1 MKKIKLFE
9 DFLLEFDY
17 GKHLFADPDTIAGTD
32 KFKKKDYTNWLK
44 SIGSKI
50 ESDTEEEEDILQ
62 DFMDYFES
70 GTKIWQRHIKTLIG
84 LKKKY
89 PQMLDPQDYF
99 DFDTAYRGASI
110 PMNQFLRIVNNNKAY
125 QTHGKAYLKKL
136 KKNAPPYEPGI
147 YDSLKH
153 KTEIKKQNWVK
164 PFVED
169 SSKVMQLHDI
179 KGETYE
185 SRGNKGF
192 ISLSTNPLDA
202 KKFMMENQIAHIAKG
217 RMPVVIHV
225 DYSKIAK
232 KAFMNPEFV
241 MKLTTWEEDE
251 FLVEGHELPI
261 KEITFPNPLTTALF
275 DDKIDRETQL
285 KVYKALFDYEED

>member
-9 DFLLEFDY
+9 EFLLEFDY
-17 GKHLFADPDTIAGTD
+17 GKQLFADPDTIAGTD

-62 DFMDYFES
+62 DFMDYFEN
-70 GTKIWQRHIKTLIG
+70 GIKVWQRHIKTLIG

-89 PQMLDPQDYF
+89 PQMLDPQAYF

-110 PMNQFLRIVNNNKAY
+110 PMEQFIRIVNNSKAWK
-125 QTHGKAYLKKL
+125 TNMINGYLKKL
-136 KKNAPPYEPGI
+136 KETEPASKLRGSI
-147 YDSLKH
+147 
-153 KTEIKKQNWVK
+153 KTKTKIKQQNWIKK
-164 PFVED
+164 FVDE
-169 SSKVMQLHDI
+169 KGKLLQIHDI
-179 KGETYE
+179 KGEAYQ
-185 SRGNKGF
+185 SRGDKGF

-202 KKFMMENQIAHIAKG
+202 KKFMLEYQLAHIRNG

-241 MKLTTWEEDE
+241 AKLTTWEEDE
-251 FLVEGHELPI
+251 FLVEGSELPI
-261 KEITFPNPLTTALF
+261 KEITFPNPLTAYLF
-275 DDKIDRETQL
+275 DDKLDRETQL

>member
-1 MKKIKLFE
+1 MKKIKLYE

-17 GKHLFADPDTIAGTD
+17 GKQLFADPDTIAGTD

-50 ESDTEEEEDILQ
+50 EPDTKEEEDILQ
-62 DFMDYFES
+62 DFMDYFENGIS
-70 GTKIWQRHIKTLIG
+70 IWQRHIKTLIG

-99 DFDTAYRGASI
+99 DFDMAYRGASI
-110 PMNQFLRIVNNNKAY
+110 PISQFLRIVNNNKAY
-125 QTHGKAYLKKL
+125 QKNGKAYLKKL
-136 KKNAPPYEPGI
+136 KKTAPPYEPGI
-147 YDSLKH
+147 YGSLKH

-164 PFVED
+164 PFIED

-185 SRGNKGF
+185 SRGDKGF
-192 ISLSTNPLDA
+192 ISLTTSPLDA
-202 KKFMMENQIAHIAKG
+202 KKFMMENQLAHIAKG

-241 MKLTTWEEDE
+241 TKLTTWEEDE
-251 FLVEGHELPI
+251 FLVEGSELPI

>member
-1 MKKIKLFE
+1 M
-9 DFLLEFDY
+9 
-17 GKHLFADPDTIAGTD
+17 
-32 KFKKKDYTNWLK
+32 K

-50 ESDTEEEEDILQ
+50 EPDTEEEEDILQ
-62 DFMDYFES
+62 DFMDYFEN
-70 GTKIWQRHIKTLIG
+70 GAKIWQRHIKTLIG

-110 PMNQFLRIVNNNKAY
+110 PMSQFLRIVNNNKAY
-125 QTHGKAYLKKL
+125 QKNGKAYLKKL
-136 KKNAPPYEPGI
+136 KKTAPPYEPGI
-147 YDSLKH
+147 YGSLKH

-164 PFVED
+164 PFIED
-169 SSKVMQLHDI
+169 SSKVMQMHDI

-185 SRGNKGF
+185 SRGDKGF

-202 KKFMMENQIAHIAKG
+202 KKFMMENQLAHIAKG
-217 RMPVVIHV
+217 RMPVVLHV

-241 MKLTTWEEDE
+241 TKLTTWEEDE

-275 DDKIDRETQL
+275 DDKMDRETQL